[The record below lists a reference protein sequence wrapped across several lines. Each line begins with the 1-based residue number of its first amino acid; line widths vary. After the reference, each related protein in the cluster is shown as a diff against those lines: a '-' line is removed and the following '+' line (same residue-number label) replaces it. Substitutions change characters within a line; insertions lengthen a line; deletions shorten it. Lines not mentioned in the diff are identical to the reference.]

1 MPSLKNHRFEFA
13 VVLMGGLGL
22 AGIAGYINTLV
33 IALGAPPVTH
43 LTGTISRWSS
53 DVGRGD
59 MIDAQLIAG
68 LVVAFLLGAI
78 FSGMIIGS
86 STLHIGRRY
95 GLAILIEAGLLSLAA
110 FFIDQSLIT
119 GAMFAAG
126 AAGLQNAMAASYR
139 SLIIRTT
146 HLTGVITDL
155 GFQIGQFLTGHQR
168 LGWEFVLLASILFA
182 FVTGGVLGVISAQRL
197 GSNGLWLP
205 AALLGIA
212 GTGYFLTRTVLR
224 LRG

>member
-22 AGIAGYINTLV
+22 AGIAGYINTLI

-78 FSGMIIGS
+78 CSGVIIGS

-155 GFQIGQFLTGHQR
+155 GFQIGQFLSGHQR
-168 LGWEFVLLASILFA
+168 LGWEFVLLASILIA
-182 FVTGGVLGVISAQRL
+182 FVTGGILGVTSAQQL
-197 GSNGLWLP
+197 GSDGLWIP
-205 AALLGIA
+205 AGVLGIA
-212 GTGYFLTRTVLR
+212 GFGYFTIRTALR
-224 LRG
+224 MRG